1 MAYMRKWAC
10 VWALVWCG
18 GSVGAA
24 EEIFWHEGVKLAGE
38 IIVVPSVG
46 AQKNSATSA
55 SENARKARAARND
68 PSATAPATIIIV
80 PEEEEGVL
88 SPPGVSAPPDNRVK
102 AKDYS
107 RGVNPNSSTTVLI
120 LPDGVAD
127 GTETSRGESLE
138 RNRSKARQYS
148 DGDVD
153 GNRGNGGKAGTIV
166 KMGTSVGA
174 VGSDGVIVFVC
185 DDTNNVA
192 GRVGDDTKSGNV
204 FSVVINGRLTK
215 ARCK

>member
-1 MAYMRKWAC
+1 MTYMRKWAC

-18 GSVGAA
+18 GNAGAA
-24 EEIFWHEGVKLAGE
+24 EEMFWHEGVKLAGE
-38 IIVVPSVG
+38 IIVVPSAG

-55 SENARKARAARND
+55 SESARRARAARND

-80 PEEEEGVL
+80 PEEEGVL

-102 AKDYS
+102 ARDYS
-107 RGVNPNSSTTVLI
+107 RGVNSNGSTTVLI
-120 LPDGVAD
+120 LPDGVSD
-127 GTETSRGESLE
+127 GAETTRGEILE

-148 DGDVD
+148 DGDID
-153 GNRGNGGKAGTIV
+153 GNKGNGGKTGTIV

>member
-1 MAYMRKWAC
+1 MTYIRKWAC
-10 VWALVWCG
+10 VWALAWCG
-18 GSVGAA
+18 GSAGAA

-46 AQKNSATSA
+46 AQKNSTTSA
-55 SENARKARAARND
+55 SESARKARAARND

-80 PEEEEGVL
+80 PEEEGVL

-107 RGVNPNSSTTVLI
+107 RGVNSNGSTTVLI
-120 LPDGVAD
+120 LPDGVSD
-127 GTETSRGESLE
+127 GAETSRGEILE

-148 DGDVD
+148 DGDID
-153 GNRGNGGKAGTIV
+153 GNKGNGGRTGTIV

>member
-1 MAYMRKWAC
+1 MTYMRKWAC

-38 IIVVPSVG
+38 IIVVPSAG

-55 SENARKARAARND
+55 SESARKARAARND

-80 PEEEEGVL
+80 PEEEGVL
-88 SPPGVSAPPDNRVK
+88 SPPGVSTPPDNRVK

-107 RGVNPNSSTTVLI
+107 RGVSSNGSTTVLI
-120 LPDGVAD
+120 LPDGVPD
-127 GTETSRGESLE
+127 GAETSRGEILE

-148 DGDVD
+148 DGDI
-153 GNRGNGGKAGTIV
+153 GNGGKTGTIV